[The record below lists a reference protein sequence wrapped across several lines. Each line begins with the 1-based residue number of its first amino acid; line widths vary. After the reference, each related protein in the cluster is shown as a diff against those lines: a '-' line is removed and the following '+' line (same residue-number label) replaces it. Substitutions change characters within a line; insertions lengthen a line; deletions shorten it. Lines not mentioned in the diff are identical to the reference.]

1 MRRWAPTTRPASTT
15 SAATASSN
23 SRRASPTS
31 PRPAASPRHTLRPA
45 DLVAAAFLETEA
57 DIDAFLSTLHA
68 ELKAALDRGQRIQ
81 IR

>member
-1 MRRWAPTTRPASTT
+1 MSPDNEAGLHDFRRDRFQQLKASLAT
-15 SAATASSN
+15 S
-23 SRRASPTS
+23 R
-31 PRPAASPRHTLRPA
+31 RPAAKPRHTLRPA